1 MTRLQAI
8 PGLDASTCTRHA
20 LHADERVWLEK
31 NCYIDIWIELLHALR
46 LEPRAMLGVAVALE
60 FVGDQWT
67 FLKPSHA
74 ALWSLYGIDVQEM
87 TCWKPLLEHAREQL
101 AAGRLVCTEADAWWL
116 PDAAGTDYRR
126 QHTKSSIIIDAIDFE
141 AGRLGY
147 FHNAGY
153 YSLDG
158 EDFTR
163 MFRVGAAADPAF
175 LPLFAEW
182 VAIDRRHELPLPQ
195 LAARAHAELTTQIV
209 RMPADNPVTR
219 FAARYLDEAPAMQ
232 QQGLAHYH
240 AWAFANTRQLGASM
254 ELAQSHL
261 DWLAAAG
268 MPVHAEAGQAA
279 GRLAATCKTL
289 ILKGAR
295 SAATGKTQG
304 LAEILGQMALDWQQ
318 LRAALLAAA
327 SRGAERYL

>member
-8 PGLDASTCTRHA
+8 PGLDASGYARHA

-46 LEPRAMLGVAVALE
+46 LEPRAMLGAAVALD

-101 AAGRLVCTEADAWWL
+101 SAGRLISSEADAWWL
-116 PDAAGTDYRR
+116 PDTAGTDYRR
-126 QHTKSSIIIDAIDFE
+126 AHTKSTIIIDAVDLA

-158 EDFTR
+158 EDFAGL
-163 MFRVGAAADPAF
+163 FRVGAAADPAF
-175 LPLFAEW
+175 MPLFAEW
-182 VAIDRRHELPLPQ
+182 VAIDRRVALPLPE
-195 LAARAHAELTTQIV
+195 LAARAYAELATQIA
-209 RMPADNPVTR
+209 RMPGDNPVTR

-254 ELAQSHL
+254 ELAQGHL
-261 DWLAAAG
+261 DWLQAAGLPVAAA
-268 MPVHAEAGQAA
+268 AGQAA

-304 LAEILGQMALDWQQ
+304 LAEILGEMALDWQRFHAALQQ
-318 LRAALLAAA
+318 LR
-327 SRGAERYL
+327 